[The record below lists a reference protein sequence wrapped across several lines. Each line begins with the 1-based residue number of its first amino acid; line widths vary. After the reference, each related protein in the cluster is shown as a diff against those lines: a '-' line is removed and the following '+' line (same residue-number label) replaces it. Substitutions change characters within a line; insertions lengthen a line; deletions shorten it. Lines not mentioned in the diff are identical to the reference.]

1 MLLQLTGLEP
11 IPCPRPRLS
20 RFGVYYPATYR
31 VWKRKAD
38 KVIRD
43 VLARIPDHR
52 PIDRPVS
59 VTLLFVVRKPR
70 RTRLLIP
77 KPDIDNYM
85 KAIFD
90 ACNGLL
96 WKDDTLVAHVQAS
109 KQWADLVKPGI
120 YMMVTDHNGNEPVPT
135 A

>member
-1 MLLQLTGLEP
+1 
-11 IPCPRPRLS
+11 
-20 RFGVYYPATYR
+20 
-31 VWKRKAD
+31 
-38 KVIRD
+38 
-43 VLARIPDHR
+43 
-52 PIDRPVS
+52 
-59 VTLLFVVRKPR
+59 VVRKPR
-70 RTRLLIP
+70 KTRLLIP